1 MNDMLQ
7 SLQVGDNVRVK
18 IANSYEYGTVTGIE
32 NGEVLIQISEA
43 LTREVSFEDF
53 IELSYEAVINR

>member
-1 MNDMLQ
+1 MNDKLKN
-7 SLQVGDNVRVK
+7 LQVGDDVRVK
-18 IANSYEYGTVTGIE
+18 IANSYEYGTITGIE

-53 IELSYEAVINR
+53 IELDYKVVISR

>member
-1 MNDMLQ
+1 MNDTLQ
-7 SLQVGDNVRVK
+7 NLRVCDNVRVK

-32 NGEVLIQISEA
+32 NGGILIHLSEA

-53 IELSYEAVINR
+53 IELGYEVVINR